1 MATARK
7 TKATAAKNPTAKRAI
22 DDNFVAPKAR
32 KPKVE
37 VVTLAEAL
45 EEAGQSIEELLQTP
59 PEDDRPTKPAGTSNL
74 ATTIRAYRSQYATVA
89 APNGRKTQNNGD
101 AIAQALLRIKPEA
114 MAAFIQTKFPG
125 LSYAHLNPG
134 QPRMNMGNRLRT
146 LAKKQDADTLLWLE
160 QAQEHPTEDAED
172 AEQAAAE
179 AEPVAPKAP
188 RKRKPKAKA

>member
-22 DDNFVAPKAR
+22 DDNYVPPKAR

-45 EEAGQSIEELLQTP
+45 EEAGQTIEELLQTP

-114 MAAFIQTKFPG
+114 MAAFIKTKFPG
-125 LSYAHLNPG
+125 VSYAHLNPG
-134 QPRMNMGNRLRT
+134 QQRMNMGNRIRT

-160 QAQEHPTEDAED
+160 QAQEHPTEA
-172 AEQAAAE
+172 AEQPAAE

-188 RKRKPKAKA
+188 RKRKPKAQG